1 MSLGWQTE
9 SALLPSKAKPIQ
21 VDNKSMVG
29 LKSILLQKEQERA
42 LRLSH
47 DPDGHQRNSS
57 RQLRGF
63 SEKISQGNENF
74 QSKKRSYTQMK
85 DVPSASSVTAD
96 DGDDS
101 ESIRDD
107 KIRIA
112 LEAKVKIYEKLQNQ
126 AEDINSNDPISKVT
140 LIDFQSQKQQKETLP
155 SDYQSLS
162 SQHAHSDASVEDI
175 RNELIK
181 QKDKV
186 GFGEGKV
193 VLGAPQYHW
202 STGHTGTESTNSAPT
217 SDTYAGT
224 ILSYGREK
232 QVEKEIKRAIEEEL
246 THRQGQVA
254 MMSQAARVK
263 SQWEKTLS
271 NEAKELADRVHI
283 ETEISRSLARPQQS
297 SQQQLTQQSLS
308 THLTDPSSAQT
319 NNPKQTGGSEVHQER
334 LELLR
339 QKRERLLQQQQQR
352 LDKQV

>member
-42 LRLSH
+42 LRLSR

-74 QSKKRSYTQMK
+74 QSKKRSYTQME
-85 DVPSASSVTAD
+85 DVPSD
-96 DGDDS
+96 DGDS
-101 ESIRDD
+101 EPIREN

-112 LEAKVKIYEKLQNQ
+112 LEAKAKIYEKLQNQ

-162 SQHAHSDASVEDI
+162 SQHAHSDVSVEDI

-202 STGHTGTESTNSAPT
+202 STGHTGTESTNSAST
-217 SDTYAGT
+217 SDTHTGT
-224 ILSYGREK
+224 TLSYGREK

-246 THRQGQVA
+246 THRQGQAA

-308 THLTDPSSAQT
+308 SHLTNSRSAQT

-352 LDKQV
+352 LGKQV